1 MIFKL
6 NLFPF
11 SRHRTPPPPL
21 PPTFRATVWRIG
33 HSRVRVLLT
42 RVYGT
47 VRVDY
52 TVIYIDNMYFY
63 VVIDFFRG
71 DYYCIIVWWGGSRDG
86 GSTWWLW
93 YIYIRAPASGL
104 PTSRTQ
110 AGDWSGKILGL
121 PHFQSANR
129 LSGHNQRIFKS

>member
-93 YIYIRAPASGL
+93 YIYKSSSVRFTYEQNASGWL
-104 PTSRTQ
+104 ERQNFRVATFSV
-110 AGDWSGKILGL
+110 S
-121 PHFQSANR
+121 
-129 LSGHNQRIFKS
+129 KSTFRA